1 MYPLSLERSAL
12 LAQASF
18 EAKNSLHAIQTAY
31 EEERERVEE
40 EWRKGRDRVRERLL
54 EGIEE
59 RRRRA
64 REEKEG
70 EGAVNGTLST
80 STYITGNS
88 SPCTDPSLDIQ
99 SRIHITRKLRNKVGT
114 SPPPTPLAGISIGN
128 GSMTPITTGP
138 LTNPHSLS
146 VDELP
151 SPFPFPLT
159 AVTLTNGHHFTS
171 GAGGTGNG
179 RRRAKGAG
187 PGQTSVGV
195 GGLGKSL
202 AILGPCKDLEIEAD
216 LFEIRRGTKRRRA
229 AAISSKVS

>member
-1 MYPLSLERSAL
+1 
-12 LAQASF
+12 
-18 EAKNSLHAIQTAY
+18 
-31 EEERERVEE
+31 
-40 EWRKGRDRVRERLL
+40 
-54 EGIEE
+54 
-59 RRRRA
+59 
-64 REEKEG
+64 
-70 EGAVNGTLST
+70 
-80 STYITGNS
+80 
-88 SPCTDPSLDIQ
+88 
-99 SRIHITRKLRNKVGT
+99 
-114 SPPPTPLAGISIGN
+114 
-128 GSMTPITTGP
+128 MTPITTGP